1 MRPMSEANNLI
12 PPVLTKSDQNLV
24 WLDCEMTG
32 LEPETDRLLEIAVV
46 VTGPGLEPRIE
57 GPVFAIHQPDALL
70 DKMDAWN
77 KGTHGRSGL
86 IDKVKASTV
95 TEEEAEGHLAALP
108 IEAYPESAYRRSL
121 PAARRYLGLRDPDD
135 IGLAA
140 LALHLG
146 IPVWSNDKDFRVVP
160 VDLYPTAKLLKVLG
174 L

>member
-1 MRPMSEANNLI
+1 MDSPSLRSVAADAN
-12 PPVLTKSDQNLV
+12 VLLSAAIGKAAQRV
-24 WLDCEMTG
+24 FH
-32 LEPETDRLLEIAVV
+32 ETSLVV
-46 VTGPGLEPRIE
+46 VTTEEVLDEVREYLAELAVANGL
-57 GPVFAIHQPDALL
+57 
-70 DKMDAWN
+70 
-77 KGTHGRSGL
+77 
-86 IDKVKASTV
+86 

-121 PAARRYLGLRDPDD
+121 PASRRYLGLRDPDD
-135 IGLAA
+135 VGLAA